1 MTCYKPSI
9 LLHPRQ
15 SGFTLLE
22 MLLAVGIIGI
32 VMVGV
37 SRVITE
43 LTEQRMAQ
51 AAGQQL
57 SRISSIAED
66 VVLKKNA
73 AIFGNTS
80 LSVSSADPQSTTL
93 SGDVLAML
101 QSNGFPINQNNFL
114 ISNSPVEVLIGH
126 EANSGADILMKR
138 VVVFLEKPMPLLKA
152 TKIARAI
159 GSRGGI
165 IRSDF
170 PGQIR
175 SAFGNWVYEP
185 KDGMAG
191 LLSGVLSPPAG
202 QAYVVTHITYSNY
215 DISGPYLSRESA
227 GSGENVMHQDILM
240 NGNSIVGAKDIDVS
254 TLTAS
259 RAASFDNL
267 AVNGDVNFNGGVE
280 INSNLTLEG
289 NLNVTDGNMNV
300 TNGDLEVPGGNITA
314 RGLRAD
320 ILEAEDLTTKDLYTE
335 TLNVEGG
342 DTFIASNVTISGG
355 ATIDISGSLKATSI
369 DAGEIT
375 TDKIMTEAL
384 AVEKSTILG
393 GSTTIRN
400 TVNVDQLI
408 LDGCMNLGGQD
419 YGVCN

>member
-1 MTCYKPSI
+1 
-9 LLHPRQ
+9 
-15 SGFTLLE
+15 
-22 MLLAVGIIGI
+22 MLLAVGIIG
-32 VMVGV
+32 VVLVGV

-51 AAGQQL
+51 VAGQQL

-73 AIFGNTS
+73 FISANNSFT
-80 LSVSSADPQSTTL
+80 VSNADPTSMQL
-93 SGDVLAML
+93 NGDVLAML
-101 QSNGFPINQNNFL
+101 QNSGFPINQNSFL
-114 ISNSPVEVLIGH
+114 VANSPVEVVIGH
-126 EANSGADILMKR
+126 EANGGVDTLVKR
-138 VVVFLEKPMPLLKA
+138 VVVVLERPMPLLKA

-159 GSRGGI
+159 GSRGGV
-165 IRSDF
+165 IRPDF

-191 LLSGVLSPPAG
+191 LLSSVLSPLEG
-202 QAYVVTHITYSNY
+202 QAYVVSHITYSNY
-215 DISGPYLSRESA
+215 DISGPYLSRENA

-259 RAASFDNL
+259 QAASFDNL
-267 AVNGDVNFNGGVE
+267 AVNGDVNFNGGVD
-280 INSNLTLEG
+280 INSNLTLDG
-289 NLNVTDGNMNV
+289 NLSVNDGNMHV
-300 TNGDLEVPGGNITA
+300 SSGDLQVPGGNITA

-320 ILEAEDLTTKDLYTE
+320 VLEAEDLTTKDLYTE

-342 DTFIASNVTISGG
+342 DTFIASNVTVSGG
-355 ATIDISGSLKATSI
+355 ATIDITGALKATSI

-375 TDKIMTEAL
+375 TDRVLTENL
-384 AVEKSTILG
+384 AVEENTTLG
-393 GSTTIRN
+393 GATTINN
-400 TVNVDQLI
+400 TVAIDQLVV
-408 LDGCMNLGGQD
+408 DGCMNLDGQN

>member
-1 MTCYKPSI
+1 MISYKPFFTYRS
-9 LLHPRQ
+9 RQ

-22 MLLAVGIIGI
+22 MLLAVGVIGI
-32 VMVGV
+32 VLVGV

-51 AAGQQL
+51 AAGQQIE
-57 SRISSIAED
+57 RISAIAED
-66 VVLKKNA
+66 VMLKKNA
-73 AIFGNTS
+73 VIFGNSTIP
-80 LSVSSADPQSTTL
+80 VSNADPQSTTL
-93 SGDVLAML
+93 QGDVLAML
-101 QSNGFPINQNNFL
+101 QTNGFHVNQNNFL
-114 ISNSPVEVLIGH
+114 IANSPVEVLLGH
-126 EANSGADILMKR
+126 EANSGTDMLMKR
-138 VVVFLEKPMPLLKA
+138 VVVLLEKPMPLLKA

-165 IRSDF
+165 IRSDY

-267 AVNGDVNFNGGVE
+267 AVNGDVNFNGGVD
-280 INSNLTLEG
+280 INNNLALEG
-289 NLNVTDGNMNV
+289 NLSVTDGNMNV
-300 TNGDLEVPGGNITA
+300 TNGNLEVPGGNITA

-320 ILEAEDLTTKDLYTE
+320 VLEAEDLTTKDLYTE

-355 ATIDISGSLKATSI
+355 ATIDITGSLKATTV

-375 TDKIMTEAL
+375 TDRIMTEAL
-384 AVEKSTILG
+384 AVEESATLG
-393 GSTTIRN
+393 GATTINN
-400 TVNVDQLI
+400 TVSIDQLV
-408 LDGCMNLGGQD
+408 LDGCMSLDGQD
-419 YGVCN
+419 YGTCN